1 MMRIKLDE
9 NIPARA
15 AAHLRALGHDA
26 DTVLE
31 EGLGG
36 REDAAIWAAT
46 QGEGRFFITQ
56 DMDFSD
62 ARKFAPGTHH
72 GVMLVRIPEEEQ
84 PRLPDYLAVWF
95 STEDWQSWDGAF
107 VVATPHKLRISPP

>member
-1 MMRIKLDE
+1 MRIKLDE

-36 REDAAIWAAT
+36 REDAAIWAAAKK
-46 QGEGRFFITQ
+46 GGRFSVTQ
-56 DMDFSD
+56 EMDFSGVQRFVPNGD
-62 ARKFAPGTHH
+62 FYQNRLRHSPRKAGFARFP
-72 GVMLVRIPEEEQ
+72 
-84 PRLPDYLAVWF
+84 
-95 STEDWQSWDGAF
+95 
-107 VVATPHKLRISPP
+107 LRMNR